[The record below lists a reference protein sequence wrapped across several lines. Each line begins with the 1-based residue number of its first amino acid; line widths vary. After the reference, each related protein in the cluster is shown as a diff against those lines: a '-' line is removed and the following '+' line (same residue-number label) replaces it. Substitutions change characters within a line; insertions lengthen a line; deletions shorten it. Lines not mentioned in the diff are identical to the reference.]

1 MKNKKNMEA
10 INRNTG
16 NSRVVNSQHRR
27 HQMGSKS
34 TRVDIPSN
42 FVIVYVQL
50 STTCTLPSCI
60 SMHKV
65 PTGF

>member
-1 MKNKKNMEA
+1 MKNKKKNMEA
-10 INRNTG
+10 INGNTS
-16 NSRVVNSQHRR
+16 NLRVVNSQHRR

-34 TRVDIPSN
+34 IPSN

-50 STTCTLPSCI
+50 STTCALPSCI